1 MLALKETIHPARPSL
16 ILAHADPLYTALIR
30 QIFLRLGWDVY
41 TVASGIEVREL
52 AAELSPSLVILDAEL
67 PEESGWLT
75 CAKLKQEQPDLK
87 VVLLVDQV
95 NLSSHAFGYFAGASA
110 LVLRDDGL
118 HALVEEARDVALS
131 AAG

>member
-1 MLALKETIHPARPSL
+1 MLTLKETTRPARPSL
-16 ILAHADPLYTALIR
+16 ILAHADPLYAALIR
-30 QIFLRLGWDVY
+30 QIFLRLHWDVY

-52 AAELSPSLVILDAEL
+52 AAEMFPSLVILDAEL
-67 PEESGWLT
+67 PQESGWLT
-75 CAKLKQEQPDLK
+75 CAKLRQEQPDVK

-118 HALVEEARDVALS
+118 HALVEEAREVALS

>member
-1 MLALKETIHPARPSL
+1 MLALKETTHFARPCL
-16 ILAHADPLYTALIR
+16 ILAHSDPLYAALIR
-30 QIFLRLGWDVY
+30 QIFLRLHWDVY
-41 TVASGIEVREL
+41 TVASGTEVREL
-52 AAELSPSLVILDAEL
+52 AAELAPSLVVLDAEL

-110 LVLRDDGL
+110 LVLRNDGL
-118 HALVEEARDVALS
+118 HALIDEARDVALP

>member
-1 MLALKETIHPARPSL
+1 
-16 ILAHADPLYTALIR
+16 
-30 QIFLRLGWDVY
+30 
-41 TVASGIEVREL
+41 VRAL
-52 AAELSPSLVILDAEL
+52 AAELLPSLVVLDAEL

-110 LVLRDDGL
+110 LVLRNDGL
-118 HALVEEARDVALS
+118 HALVEEARDVALQ